1 MYTLDLCFAASF
13 TVCAEWM
20 KLEPSGH
27 GASSSAVGRFFLL
40 FLPLARLWDHT
51 NSLFNR
57 FDVRIKAHR
66 HQTPL
71 AYTTRR
77 KFDTGTASHRWRTS
91 CLRSSLCS

>member
-40 FLPLARLWDHT
+40 FFPLARLWDHA

-57 FDVRIKAHR
+57 FDVRAPRHRAHDR
-66 HQTPL
+66 RSHTTTKIQTRCVSDLPV
-71 AYTTRR
+71 
-77 KFDTGTASHRWRTS
+77 
-91 CLRSSLCS
+91 